1 MSKSTKKDKNL
12 FIKTN
17 PDTFPI
23 IQEQAKEKYKM
34 QPSSDDF
41 IPKTEEEVIRVPD
54 CTYANDSNKNAKYFL
69 CPCST
74 SSKGFEPICEACAK
88 NCHKNHHPTLEVPGM
103 NQCFCGLNNHQI
115 TQEMEDTAKEKI
127 ENAQNQAQCFYS
139 KFFEVTP
146 NKGYFKYEG
155 TTYCAV
161 CVEYCLGLKFDD
173 VNVSPCEPGRNI
185 CYCPNFHE
193 VNVIKLNADFI
204 SRRDFKKH
212 LRNFNFNI
220 LFKISKSK
228 QMYIDTLINQ
238 INQYTTKKNLEQ
250 NREFFKNFIIYKI
263 LELFSAFS
271 AYWENKFFHV
281 VPSLLGVYKI
291 KDLFNLM
298 SLNELTSTLDQDIAT
313 NFISAKFYFA
323 EILYNS
329 IVKVYMLKYNN
340 LWNIR
345 TIINMNLYQ
354 RFIYIHNIKNFSLL
368 CKEPPEE
375 NYLDELVSNIL
386 DLYDNI
392 LKINERFP
400 VIFEKLLSYV
410 FPTFNRIMKYLI
422 KYNIMNDSSRKRY
435 FDLVLETLLLQ
446 NEKKKVH

>member
-1 MSKSTKKDKNL
+1 
-12 FIKTN
+12 
-17 PDTFPI
+17 
-23 IQEQAKEKYKM
+23 
-34 QPSSDDF
+34 
-41 IPKTEEEVIRVPD
+41 
-54 CTYANDSNKNAKYFL
+54 
-69 CPCST
+69 
-74 SSKGFEPICEACAK
+74 
-88 NCHKNHHPTLEVPGM
+88 
-103 NQCFCGLNNHQI
+103 
-115 TQEMEDTAKEKI
+115 
-127 ENAQNQAQCFYS
+127 
-139 KFFEVTP
+139 
-146 NKGYFKYEG
+146 
-155 TTYCAV
+155 
-161 CVEYCLGLKFDD
+161 
-173 VNVSPCEPGRNI
+173 
-185 CYCPNFHE
+185 
-193 VNVIKLNADFI
+193 
-204 SRRDFKKH
+204 
-212 LRNFNFNI
+212 
-220 LFKISKSK
+220 
-228 QMYIDTLINQ
+228 MYVDTLINQ

-446 NEKKKVH
+446 NEKKKGTLKDSCFYLLKCCLYSTIYITDKICIDYLKSGDLLEKKGFVFQKNEESLKLNKIFLLIFKDFDRKEDISKTIIFDYYVRKFLELMMDK